1 MAEIERVTAAVMII
15 GDEILS
21 GRTQDTNL
29 NFIAKYLATYGI
41 DLAEA
46 RVVGDIKEEIIS
58 ALNTLRARYDYVI
71 TTGGIGPTHDDITAD
86 CVAEAFGVKLYEH
99 PEIIAMMQARWQ
111 GELNAAR
118 RRMARIPEGG
128 SLVKNAVQGP
138 PGFQIGNVFVLA
150 GVPMVMRGM
159 MDDVVPRLRTGAV
172 VIARTVRV
180 EGAGEHLGHCG
191 HLRVV
196 GQDGQISAFRREADF
211 DPFHRLHRDDGLRQA
226 AIKARIPGNMR
237 AKTRGKSARHH
248 LKNSAYGIA
257 GAIGLIH
264 HLFHSLFGLRID
276 ARKKDLGPLAKR
288 DQFLPNRPTSQP
300 HFADADDVAQ
310 H

>member
-1 MAEIERVTAAVMII
+1 MADRVTAAVMII

-29 NFIAKYLATYGI
+29 NFIAKYLGTYGV

-46 RVVGDIKEEIIS
+46 RVVPDVKDEIIT
-58 ALNTLRARYDYVI
+58 ALNALRAKYDYVI

-86 CVAEAFGVKLYEH
+86 CVAEAFGVELYEH
-99 PEIIAMMQARWQ
+99 PEILEMMQSRWG

-118 RRMARIPEGG
+118 RRMARVPVGG

-172 VIARTVRV
+172 VISKTVRV
-180 EGAGEHLGHCG
+180 EGAGEG
-191 HLRVV
+191 V
-196 GQDGQISAFRREADF
+196 
-211 DPFHRLHRDDGLRQA
+211 
-226 AIKARIPGNMR
+226 
-237 AKTRGKSARHH
+237 
-248 LKNSAYGIA
+248 IA
-257 GAIGLIH
+257 E
-264 HLFHSLFGLRID
+264 
-276 ARKKDLGPLAKR
+276 PLANLAKAHPELSLGSYPFFGPQGYGSNLVVRGR
-288 DQFLPNRPTSQP
+288 DGELVEKTVEDLMEAL
-300 HFADADDVAQ
+300 ADIGAKSISRVEA
-310 H
+310 